1 MDNRQGSGKGTLI
14 IGVLLVALGIVFLL
28 ASLLGNNVVGTWWP
42 LFIIVVGLLFF
53 VPLFLREASW
63 GAFAIPGSVLTM
75 TGLVLLFQN
84 FFDAWQTWAYAWAL
98 IAPFSV
104 GVGLY
109 IFGTHATQPGL
120 KDAGGVVMK
129 VGLVLFL
136 LFGFFFEGLVGV
148 SGSLSLRI
156 VWPILLILL
165 GVWIMLRPVF
175 RRAAR
180 TSQGAPAGPQP
191 GGSSPVVWSEP
202 AVPAPTPPASPAA
215 DQPWPPAVKSIT
227 FGSQAVP
234 PAPTAVPVASVTP
247 EPEPPAGTAAVDQ
260 IAAPPVE
267 GEAAVEPLPGASPRE
282 G

>member
-1 MDNRQGSGKGTLI
+1 MDNRQGSSKGTLI
-14 IGVLLVALGIVFLL
+14 MGVLLVALGIVFLV
-28 ASLLGNNVVGTWWP
+28 ASLLGSNVVGTWWP

-53 VPLFLREASW
+53 APLFLREASW

-75 TGLVLLFQN
+75 TGVVLLFQN
-84 FFDAWQTWAYAWAL
+84 LFDAWQTWAYAWAL

-109 IFGTHATQPGL
+109 IFGAHAAQPGL

-148 SGSLSLRI
+148 SGNLSLRI

-165 GVWIMLRPVF
+165 GAWIILRPMF
-175 RRAAR
+175 RRASGGPQA
-180 TSQGAPAGPQP
+180 APAGQQP
-191 GGSSPVVWSEP
+191 GGS
-202 AVPAPTPPASPAA
+202 PAS
-215 DQPWPPAVKSIT
+215 DRPWPPATPSLALPAEPIIPPGVP
-227 FGSQAVP
+227 QAP
-234 PAPTAVPVASVTP
+234 QSPPQPAPAEPAQVVEPAQVAEVV
-247 EPEPPAGTAAVDQ
+247 E
-260 IAAPPVE
+260 PPVE